1 MHESIR
7 KSYEYAKQ
15 EIDKWYTNTCR
26 DRILE
31 NKKNDAIEC
40 IYCIGKAIMLS
51 LILENDFGEDTKEE
65 REHMKKVKD
74 YLQFNLLENLEA
86 A

>member
-1 MHESIR
+1 MCESIR

-15 EIDKWYTNTCR
+15 EIDRWYTNTCR

-31 NKKNDAIEC
+31 NKKNDAVEC
-40 IYCIGKAIMLS
+40 IYCIGKAVMLS

-65 REHMKKVKD
+65 REYMKQIKS
-74 YLQFNLLENLEA
+74 YLQFNLLENLEVT
-86 A
+86 